1 MDVNCFI
8 KRVLDPNVRT
18 EGVQNSSSKSCFL
31 KHERSSIKSPVFR
44 GDPCSTIQFGSKS
57 KKKRVG
63 EEVGLEEVTIRN
75 RDENYPRMKEAE
87 AGEERNE

>member
-1 MDVNCFI
+1 MLIVSLSAYLTRMSEPRES
-8 KRVLDPNVRT
+8 KTRLRRVVSLNTRDPRL
-18 EGVQNSSSKSCFL
+18 S
-31 KHERSSIKSPVFR
+31 R
-44 GDPCSTIQFGSKS
+44 GTRVPRFNSKS

>member
-31 KHERSSIKSPVFR
+31 KHERSSIKSR
-44 GDPCSTIQFGSKS
+44 DPCSTIQFGSKS

>member
-1 MDVNCFI
+1 MSEPRES
-8 KRVLDPNVRT
+8 KTRLRRVVSLNTRDPRL
-18 EGVQNSSSKSCFL
+18 S
-31 KHERSSIKSPVFR
+31 HR

-87 AGEERNE
+87 AGEERDE